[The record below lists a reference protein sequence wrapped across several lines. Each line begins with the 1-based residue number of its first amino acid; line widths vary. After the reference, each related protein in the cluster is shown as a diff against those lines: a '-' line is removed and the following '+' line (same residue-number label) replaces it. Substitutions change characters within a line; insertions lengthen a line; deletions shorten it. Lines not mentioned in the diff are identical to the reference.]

1 MIRHP
6 VVLCQSVVHVYSA
19 IFLVNPFQ
27 LGMTLNA
34 RENNLDAL
42 PNHESILFLFAGQ
55 KDTVAEMH
63 SRIPLD
69 FICFGLSGRDLT

>member
-6 VVLCQSVVHVYSA
+6 VVLCQSVVHIYSA

-27 LGMTLNA
+27 LGMTRNA

-42 PNHESILFLFAGQ
+42 SNPETILFLFAGQ
-55 KDTVAEMH
+55 KDAVAEMH

-69 FICFGLSGRDLT
+69 FICFGLFGRDLT